1 MAHQHDERDGL
12 CPFSLVE
19 VEIGR
24 RMLNITLTITHII
37 VATVESKQRMNHGPQ
52 RLTRNENDECI
63 APDERQVIC
72 HPLS

>member
-1 MAHQHDERDGL
+1 
-12 CPFSLVE
+12 
-19 VEIGR
+19 
-24 RMLNITLTITHII
+24 MLNITLTITHII